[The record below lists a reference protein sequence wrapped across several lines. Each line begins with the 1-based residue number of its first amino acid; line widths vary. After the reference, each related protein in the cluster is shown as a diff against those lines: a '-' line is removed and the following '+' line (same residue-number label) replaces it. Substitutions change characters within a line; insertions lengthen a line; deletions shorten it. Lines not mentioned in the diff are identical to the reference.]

1 MDNKFKRG
9 IEERKAQQVE
19 PVVKKHADLE
29 SFLQSAASDGALV
42 NPTPEVAVA
51 VEQPEL
57 SLLDRLKA
65 DLSEHQELVRQT
77 RKKGKIERITTSIY
91 KEQLMKAEIIKMMI
105 EDEKGMNLS
114 MSQVFA
120 MLVDK
125 RFDELIN
132 LQK

>member
-1 MDNKFKRG
+1 MENKFKRG
-9 IEERKAQQVE
+9 LEERRVNQVE

-29 SFLQSAASDGALV
+29 SFLQSAASDGALA

-65 DLSEHQELVRQT
+65 DLSEHQESVRHT
-77 RKKGKIERITTSIY
+77 RNKGKVERITTSMH

-105 EDEKGMNLS
+105 EDDKGVNLS

>member
-1 MDNKFKRG
+1 MDNKFKRVL
-9 IEERKAQQVE
+9 EERKANQVE

-29 SFLQSAASDGALV
+29 SFLQSAASDGALA
-42 NPTPEVAVA
+42 NPAPEAV
-51 VEQPEL
+51 VEKPEM

-65 DLSEHQELVRQT
+65 DLNEHQESVKQT
-77 RKKGKIERITTSIY
+77 RKKGKIERITTSMH

-105 EDEKGMNLS
+105 EDDKGVNLS

-125 RFDELIN
+125 RFDELISSV
-132 LQK
+132 K